1 MRRRAVI
8 AGAAASLPR
17 AAAAQTAPRVR
28 SIGVMV
34 SGTEEQSAPF
44 IAAFREALAAQGY
57 VEGRNVRLELRGR
70 EPDPDRLRSDAAEFA
85 ARGVEVIVTG
95 GTTAV
100 QAILAATT
108 AIPVVLTGSADPV
121 AMGFAQSLARPGG
134 RVTGLSILGE
144 ELLAK
149 RIEILAEIV
158 PSAPVLAAMLQ
169 AANPGNPVFRR
180 AIEASAATLGRSM
193 NVFEIRDPS
202 EFDAAFDRMT
212 ALGVGGLFVI
222 EDPLFLRSA
231 AVIAEHANRRRIAM
245 VSGAHGLVVAGGL
258 AAYAIDYVDFW
269 RRAAGYVA
277 RILNGAAPGD
287 LPIEQPTQLRF
298 VISLKTARLIG
309 LTVPP
314 ALLARAD
321 EVIE

>member
-8 AGAAASLPR
+8 AGGAAALPG
-17 AAAAQTAPRVR
+17 AAAAQTGPRVR
-28 SIGVMV
+28 RIGVMV
-34 SGTEEQSAPF
+34 SGTDEESAEC
-44 IAAFREALAAQGY
+44 IAAVREALAAQGY
-57 VEGRNVRLELRGR
+57 VEGRNLRLELRGR
-70 EPDPDRLRSDAAEFA
+70 EPDPDRLRADAAEFA
-85 ARGVEVIVTG
+85 ALGVEVIVTG

-100 QAILAATT
+100 HATLAATT

-121 AMGFAQSLARPGG
+121 LMGFAQSLARPGG
-134 RVTGLSILGE
+134 RVTGLSILGV

-149 RIEILAEIV
+149 RIEILAEIA

-180 AIEASAATLGRSM
+180 AIEASAAALGRSM
-193 NVFEIRDPS
+193 HVFEVRDPS
-202 EFDAAFDRMT
+202 EFDATFDRMT

-222 EDPLFLRSA
+222 EDPLFRRLVA
-231 AVIAEHANRRRIAM
+231 AIANHANRRRIAT
-245 VSGAHGLVVAGGL
+245 VCGLQGFVVAGGL
-258 AAYAIDYVDFW
+258 ATYSIDYVDLW

-277 RILNGAAPGD
+277 RILGGAAPGD
-287 LPIEQPTQLRF
+287 LPIEQPTRLQF
-298 VISLKTARLIG
+298 AINLKTARQIG
-309 LTVPP
+309 LTVSP